1 MYAARLAVALRE
13 RTDARLFGMGGPRMA
28 EAGVELIV
36 DYHEVAVVGIA
47 EVLHKIPTVVRVQNR
62 LASEAA
68 KRGASLA
75 ILVDSPGTHLGVARR
90 LKKHGIPVGY
100 FIGPQVWAWRAG
112 RVRVVKRLVK
122 RMVVIFPFEEK
133 IYRDAGVPVDFVG
146 HPLVDVVRPT
156 MDRSEFAARYGLVA
170 ARPIVTLLPGSRHN
184 EIAKIYPV
192 VLEACQ
198 RLKQGGG
205 AAAGVQFV
213 HAVAPNLKA
222 EVFAPDSYPDVAVC
236 GERQNLSSGARAP
249 VGSTGDISELK
260 LRPPRKRE
268 FAGGLQRPHG
278 DLLKVKRVEGATYD
292 ALAAADCAIVASGTA
307 TVEAALL
314 GAPMVVVYRVNRITA
329 AILRRMIRT
338 PFIGM
343 VNLIA
348 GTRVVPELIQDSF
361 TPEAV
366 EREVRR
372 LLESETARAEVKA
385 GLAEVRAKMGPGGAI
400 ERAADV
406 FARML

>member
-1 MYAARLAVALRE
+1 MNAPKILISAGEASSDMYAARLATALRE
-13 RTDARLFGMGGPRMA
+13 HTGAQLFGMGGPRMA
-28 EAGVELIV
+28 KAGVELIA

-47 EVLHKIPTVVRVQNR
+47 EVVHKIPTVVRVQNR

-68 KRGASLA
+68 ERGASLA

-90 LKKHGIPVGY
+90 LKNHGIPVGY

-122 RMVVIFPFEEK
+122 RIVVIFPFEEK

-156 MDRSEFAARYGLVA
+156 MSREEFAARHGLDP
-170 ARPIVTLLPGSRHN
+170 ARPIVTLLPGSRKG
-184 EIAKIYPV
+184 EIAQHYGRVI
-192 VLEACQ
+192 EACE
-198 RLKQGGG
+198 RLNRSMHARGI
-205 AAAGVQFV
+205 QFV
-213 HAVAPNLKA
+213 HAVAPNLTA
-222 EVFAPDSYPDVAVC
+222 EMLAPY
-236 GERQNLSSGARAP
+236 ARAG
-249 VGSTGDISELK
+249 VE
-260 LRPPRKRE
+260 
-268 FAGGLQRPHG
+268 
-278 DLLKVKRVEGATYD
+278 VKRIEGATYD
-292 ALAAADCAIVASGTA
+292 ALAAADCAVVASGTA

-314 GAPMVVVYRVNRITA
+314 GTPMVVIYRVSPITA
-329 AILRRMIRT
+329 AILRYMIRT

-348 GTRVVPELIQDSF
+348 GRRVAPELIQDAF
-361 TPEAV
+361 TSEAV
-366 EREVRR
+366 ETEVRR
-372 LLESETARAEVKA
+372 LLESQTARAEAKA

-400 ERAADV
+400 ERAGDI